1 MQQKEIFKWS
11 DFHLIR
17 IITLII
23 LWSRYENKVTE
34 LKLMMEISEKEEA
47 TDCLI
52 EGHVKR
58 TLDEV
63 EF

>member
-17 IITLII
+17 IVTLII
-23 LWSRYENKVTE
+23 LWSRYENNVTE
-34 LKLMMEISEKEEA
+34 LKLMMEISEKEET
-47 TDCLI
+47 TDCLT

>member
-17 IITLII
+17 IVTLII
-23 LWSRYENKVTE
+23 LWSRYENNVTE
-34 LKLMMEISEKEEA
+34 LKLMMEISEKEET

-58 TLDEV
+58 TLDGV